1 MILFKPL
8 VRSSSY
14 RRMTTSTT
22 SALPRLPARYLW
34 LKRTVKP
41 ALLALF
47 LLSLAS
53 CSQSNQMSSGSQRK
67 LKVTV
72 GEIKEV
78 SLSRSGDGSSEL
90 IGTSDNQEV
99 VEVSRQQLASAVDT
113 LQRKS
118 TGPTVFQIKGIT
130 VGTANVVFSEKS
142 VNQTGSGQPVRTY
155 VVQVT
160 AK

>member
-1 MILFKPL
+1 MSSFKPSTL
-8 VRSSSY
+8 SGSY
-14 RRMTTSTT
+14 RRMTTSPT
-22 SALPRLPARYLW
+22 STLPFLFVCHFW
-34 LKRTVKP
+34 LNRAVKP
-41 ALLALF
+41 TLLALLF
-47 LLSLAS
+47 INLAA
-53 CSQSNQMSSGSQRK
+53 CSKGNQPSSGSQRK
-67 LKVTV
+67 LKVAV

-99 VEVSRQQLASAVDT
+99 VEVSRQQLAPAVDT

-118 TGPTVFQIKGIT
+118 NGPTVFQIKGVT
-130 VGTANVVFSEKS
+130 VGTTNVVFSEKPM
-142 VNQTGSGQPVRTY
+142 NQTGNGQLIRTY